1 MKLED
6 KFFNSFFYSFI
17 ICVIFST
24 IIVTLYVSIFSI
36 NNNPKTN
43 ENIINLE
50 KKYSKMILKS
60 VNTLITN
67 KFIKFQSSLNELILL
82 YQKTANE
89 LLKSN
94 SNKELKNDYLK
105 CLLTIDYFFC
115 DDNIEEAAKSAFW
128 LVNGDIYEENLDE
141 KIDIKKQL
149 IAYSNII
156 HNIDSVFE
164 ATKPDARLY
173 HFYFEETELYI
184 EYPIIERCE
193 NYIL

>member
-24 IIVTLYVSIFSI
+24 IIVTVYVSIFSI

-60 VNTLITN
+60 VNALITN

-105 CLLTIDYFFC
+105 CLLTID
-115 DDNIEEAAKSAFW
+115 
-128 LVNGDIYEENLDE
+128 
-141 KIDIKKQL
+141 
-149 IAYSNII
+149 
-156 HNIDSVFE
+156 
-164 ATKPDARLY
+164 
-173 HFYFEETELYI
+173 
-184 EYPIIERCE
+184 
-193 NYIL
+193 